1 MKPDNEQS
9 QPGLLTTPH
18 HHSSQS
24 YHFNTPFCSQP
35 SCGSPFHIWSN
46 PTPLF
51 TMVYVA
57 LFCFYSVWSADLKEV
72 QNADSHSRLTKSE
85 SMLQQHPPPP
95 RGFLSLS
102 KDTVASVTLP
112 HDLALLWLH
121 CLPDTHS
128 FSVSTSVPLH
138 LLCLLPDT
146 NFQCV
151 STWLKCPNSFRILL
165 NYQWASPDIKSQ
177 YCPKNLHSPRIPVL
191 SALLLLQS
199 PFQLSGIL
207 CLCLLICLL
216 FLFCSTL

>member
-1 MKPDNEQS
+1 MWSCSASIQCGLQTWKKFKMQTHTPDSLNLN
-9 QPGLLTTPH
+9 PC
-18 HHSSQS
+18 
-24 YHFNTPFCSQP
+24 FNN
-35 SCGSPFHIWSN
+35 I
-46 PTPLF
+46 
-51 TMVYVA
+51 
-57 LFCFYSVWSADLKEV
+57 
-72 QNADSHSRLTKSE
+72 
-85 SMLQQHPPPP
+85 PP

-121 CLPDTHS
+121 RLSDTHS